1 MWLAATIL
9 DNITLQQLNYV
20 MLFIRNLSEIIIFFI
35 KDKGIKDV
43 KWLNIKINI
52 KLELSTTEYSHQLN
66 RNFWGMG
73 IGAKS
78 YQCLLEKCIIRSLV
92 VKFLKFD
99 TAVQK

>member
-20 MLFIRNLSEIIIFFI
+20 MLFIINLSEIIIFFI
-35 KDKGIKDV
+35 EDKGIKDV

-52 KLELSTTEYSHQLN
+52 KLELSTIEYYHQLN
-66 RNFWGMG
+66 RNFWRMG
-73 IGAKS
+73 ISMKS
-78 YQCLLEKCIIRSLV
+78 YQCSLEKCIIRSLV